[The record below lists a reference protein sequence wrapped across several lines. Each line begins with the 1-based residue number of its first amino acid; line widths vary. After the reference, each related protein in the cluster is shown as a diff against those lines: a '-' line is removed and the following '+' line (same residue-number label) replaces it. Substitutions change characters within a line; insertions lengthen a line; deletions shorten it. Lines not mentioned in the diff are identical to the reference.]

1 MGVTKMFIL
10 SELRSLVRLL
20 PRGFDKS
27 LEEQLSDELN
37 KKLANKVLLNVGL
50 CLSLYDIL
58 EVGESFIF
66 PGDGSS
72 HTRVKFR
79 MLVFRPDLEEV
90 LVGKIKSCSKEG
102 VQVSLEFF
110 DDILIPAESLQH
122 PSRFDE
128 TESVWV
134 WEYPP
139 EGEEHHD
146 LFMDPGEQV
155 RIRVVSEQF
164 VDTGPTKPKVT
175 EAEQKD
181 EVKTPPYSLVA
192 TINEPGLGL
201 LSWWNS

>member
-1 MGVTKMFIL
+1 MFIL

-90 LVGKIKSCSKEG
+90 LEGKIKSCSKEG
-102 VQVSLEFF
+102 VQVSLDFF

-122 PSRFDE
+122 PSRYDE
-128 TESVWV
+128 TESVWI
-134 WEYPP
+134 WEYPL
-139 EGEEHHD
+139 EDDEHHD
-146 LFMDPGEQV
+146 LFMDAGEQV
-155 RIRVVSEQF
+155 RFRVVSEAF
-164 VDTGPTKPKVT
+164 VDVGPASVKHTATGET
-175 EAEQKD
+175 EVKD
-181 EVKTPPYSLVA
+181 ELKLSPFSLKA
-192 TINEPGLGL
+192 SINEPGLGL
-201 LSWWNS
+201 LSWWNNS